1 MHEPSLL
8 SRSPFRVLCAFAVSL
23 VVALA
28 SAAQSVEAQGVISGT
43 AEDARTGLPVGS
55 VQISITNLDIGVL
68 SAASGVYQLPNVPP
82 GSHTVTAQR
91 LGYQTV
97 TVEVTVAAGQTA
109 VADFQLD
116 QAALQLDEV
125 IVTGTAGGTQ
135 RRAIGN
141 VVERMDAAAITDMA
155 PVVSVEQLLS
165 TRVPGL
171 AMMSAGGFV
180 GAGEASIRIRGSS
193 SPGLPNDPLVYVDG
207 VRMNADRAEGR
218 RQTTGRLN
226 DINPEDIASIEVI
239 KGPAASTL
247 YGTEASNGVIQI
259 ITKRGET
266 GETTFDATV
275 GLGLNYMT
283 DPHGKIWTNYD
294 RTPSGDL
301 LQMHMLDAY
310 KARTGDDLFRYGAL
324 QEYSLS
330 ARGGTD
336 LFRYFASFN
345 RNDQDGIVSW
355 NWDQRTTG
363 RVNLDI
369 TASDMVTIGLNGSMM
384 SGQTRLVG
392 DLWRQTMSGTPLSAV
407 DYGGQESILMG
418 WGGRTP
424 AGLRDGQEWLFD
436 TERKNTS
443 VQVNFQPFEWFQNRL
458 TAGIDLTDQRETNT
472 IFREADAPNGIWGGT
487 GRGRRRITGIETQL
501 KSLDY
506 SGTASFDLT
515 DQLGSATSV
524 GFQYYQKKTWEN
536 FSEGEEF
543 ATEFLST
550 VGAAART
557 EADEDRLENVTAGA
571 YVQQVF
577 DWEDRIFLTGAVR
590 FDENSAFG
598 VDYGAQTYPK
608 VSATWVMSES
618 SFWNVDF
625 LNPLRLR
632 GAWGAAGRQPDVFA
646 AQRLYSPETGPGG
659 SPILTPSSFGNANLG
674 PERAEEIEIGFDAG
688 LMDERIQ
695 LGFTAYWKST
705 KDAIVDAPVL
715 PSLGFPG
722 RQFVNA
728 GQVDNW
734 GTELTLDLQLLQEDP
749 LRWDLALAFATMDN
763 EIVDLGDIERIT
775 IRRSREHIVG
785 YPLAGLHSFKVVSAD
800 FVPGSTTQVTD
811 VMCDAGTGADGRQQG
826 GPAVLCADANRVF
839 FGPSHHTWQINAT
852 STWTLFENIRLFAT
866 VEGRGGGIQHSDQIG
881 ARHTSWHNSFAVNV
895 ADPDPVFRGQIAT
908 QRDATGYIP
917 NGYLNFDELGV
928 QYQLPPDL
936 VATLGA
942 TRASIGLSVR
952 NLGFLWREEWNTT
965 IGGERIH
972 DVRQSLGNQ
981 EFPGQQDTQAPI
993 SSTALLRMRVTF

>member
-1 MHEPSLL
+1 MCASLRLNVLGISVMTILWL
-8 SRSPFRVLCAFAVSL
+8 SVGAE
-23 VVALA
+23 
-28 SAAQSVEAQGVISGT
+28 SVEGQQTVITGT
-43 AEDARTGLPVGS
+43 TEDARTGQPLS
-55 VQISITNLDIGVL
+55 AVQVSIADLDIGVL
-68 SAASGVYQLPNVPP
+68 SQQNGTYQLTNVPA
-82 GSHTVTAQR
+82 GTQTLTAQR
-91 LGYQTV
+91 LGYQTASF
-97 TVEVTVAAGQTA
+97 EVTVAAGQTV
-109 VADFQLD
+109 VADFDLT

-141 VVERMDAAAITDMA
+141 VVERMDAAAIADMA

-165 TRVPGL
+165 TRIPGL

-193 SPGLPNDPLVYVDG
+193 SVGLPNDPLIYIDG
-207 VRMNADRAEGR
+207 VRVNTDRAEGR

-266 GETTFDATV
+266 GDVTIDAAV

-283 DPHGKIWTNYD
+283 DPHGKIWINYD
-294 RTPSGDL
+294 RTPSGNL

-310 KARTGDDLFRYGAL
+310 KARNGEDLFRYGAL

-330 ARGGTD
+330 ARGGTEV
-336 LFRYFASFN
+336 FRYFASFN

-355 NWDQRTTG
+355 NTDLRQTA
-363 RVNLDI
+363 RVNLDMTVNDRLSI
-369 TASDMVTIGLNGSMM
+369 LLNGSMM
-384 SGQTRLVG
+384 SGETRLVG

-407 DYGGQESILMG
+407 DYGGNESILMG

-424 AGLRDGQEWLFD
+424 AGLRDGQAWLFD
-436 TERKNTS
+436 TERKNSS
-443 VQVNFQPFEWFQNRL
+443 VQVNFAPVDWFQNRL
-458 TAGIDLTDQRETNT
+458 TAGIDLTDQIESNT
-472 IFREADAPNGIWGGT
+472 IFREAEAPNGIWGGT
-487 GRGRRRITGIETQL
+487 GRGRRRITSVETQL
-501 KSLDY
+501 QTLDY
-506 SGTASFDLT
+506 SGTTSFSLT
-515 DQLGSATSV
+515 DRIGSATSV

-557 EADEDRLENVTAGA
+557 EADEDRLENVTVGA
-571 YVQQVF
+571 YVQQVL
-577 DWEDRIFLTGAVR
+577 DWEERIFLTGAVR
-590 FDENSAFG
+590 WDENSAFG
-598 VDYGAQTYPK
+598 TDFGTQTYPK
-608 VSATWVMSES
+608 VSATWVMSEES
-618 SFWNVDF
+618 LWNIDF

-646 AQRLYSPETGPGG
+646 AQRLYSPETGPGD
-659 SPILTPSSFGNANLG
+659 SPILTPNSFGNANLG
-674 PERAEEIEIGFDAG
+674 PERAEEIEVGFDAG
-688 LMDERIQ
+688 LLDERIQ

-734 GTELTLDLQLLQEDP
+734 GTELTLDLQVLQEDP
-749 LRWDLALAFATMDN
+749 VRWDLALAFATMDN
-763 EIVDLGDIERIT
+763 EIVGLGDIERIT

-785 YPLAGLHSFKVVSAD
+785 YPLAGLHSFKVVSAE
-800 FVPGSTTQVTD
+800 FVPGSDSQVTN
-811 VMCDAGTGADGRQQG
+811 VMCDAGTGADGRQIG
-826 GPAVLCADANRVF
+826 GPAVPCSEANRVF

-852 STWTLFENIRLFAT
+852 STWTLFENVRLFAT

-881 ARHTSWHNSFAVNV
+881 ARHTSWHNSYAVNV
-895 ADPDPVFRGQIAT
+895 APPDAVFRGQIAT
-908 QRDATGYIP
+908 QRDATGYVP

-928 QYQLPPDL
+928 QYQLSSDM
-936 VATLGA
+936 VARLGVS
-942 TRASIGLSVR
+942 RASIGLSIR
-952 NLGFLWREEWNTT
+952 NLGFIWREEWNTT

-981 EFPGQQDTQAPI
+981 EFPGQQDTQAPV
-993 SSTALLRMRVTF
+993 SSTALLRMRVSF